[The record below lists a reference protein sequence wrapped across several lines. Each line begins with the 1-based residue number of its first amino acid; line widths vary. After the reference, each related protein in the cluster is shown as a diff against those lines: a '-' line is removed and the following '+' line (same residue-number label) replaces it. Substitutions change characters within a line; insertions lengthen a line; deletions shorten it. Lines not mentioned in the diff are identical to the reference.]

1 MTWVMPPETA
11 PQERTWMAFPRPG
24 LTLGD
29 DAASAEAARR
39 TWAATANT
47 ISEHQPVTI
56 VVDPVARADARR
68 LLSTAVEV
76 LEAPLDDFWMRD
88 IGPTFVVDDVTGEL
102 GAVDWV
108 FNGWGANSWSTW
120 TRDAEVATMAAAAA
134 GAHRIPSLLVNEG
147 GAIHVDGTGT
157 VLVTETVQLD
167 PRRNPYADRERVELE
182 LARTIGATDVV
193 WLPRGLTRDYDG
205 FGTRGH
211 VDMVATFAG
220 ASSDTSDI
228 SAISDTSATSATTT
242 SRTILLHAQPD
253 AGHPDHLVMP
263 QIRRALEQAT
273 DATIV
278 ELPAPSTLTDDDG
291 PVDWNYVN
299 HVVVNDA
306 VIACAFGDAVADD
319 RARGI
324 LADVYPGRQVRSI
337 DARQV
342 FARGGGLHCITQ
354 QQPAV

>member
-1 MTWVMPPETA
+1 MSWRMPSETA
-11 PQERTWMAFPRPG
+11 PQSRTWMAFPRPG

-29 DAASAEAARR
+29 DAASAEAAR
-39 TWAATANT
+39 TAWATTANT
-47 ISEHQPVTI
+47 ISEHQPVTV
-56 VVDPVARADARR
+56 VVDPVARDDAAR
-68 LLSTAVEV
+68 LLAGEVTV

-88 IGPTFVVDDVTGEL
+88 IGPTFVVDDDEGAL

-108 FNGWGANSWSTW
+108 FNGWGANAWSTW
-120 TRDAEVATMAAAAA
+120 TRDAEIAATVAEAAAA
-134 GAHRIPSLLVNEG
+134 RRTPSLLVNEG
-147 GAIHVDGTGT
+147 GAIHVDGQGT

-167 PRRNPYADRERVELE
+167 PRRNPYADRERVEQE
-182 LARTIGATDVV
+182 LARTIGATRVV

-205 FGTRGH
+205 LGTRGH
-211 VDMVATFAG
+211 VDMVATFA
-220 ASSDTSDI
+220 APDVV
-228 SAISDTSATSATTT
+228 
-242 SRTILLHAQPD
+242 LLHAQPD
-253 AGHPDHLVMP
+253 PGHPDHLVMP
-263 QIRRALEQAT
+263 QIRRALEDAT

-278 ELPAPSTLTDDDG
+278 ELPAPSTLVDEGG

-306 VIACAFGDAVADD
+306 VIACGFGDPVADD

-324 LADVYPGRQVRSI
+324 LADVYPGRRVHTV
-337 DARQV
+337 DAREV

>member
-39 TWAATANT
+39 TWATTANT

-120 TRDAEVATMAAAAA
+120 TRDAEVAATVAAAA
-134 GAHRIPSLLVNEG
+134 GARRIPSLLVNEG

-211 VDMVATFAG
+211 VDMVATFADPG
-220 ASSDTSDI
+220 TV
-228 SAISDTSATSATTT
+228 
-242 SRTILLHAQPD
+242 LLHAQPD

-299 HVVVNDA
+299 HVVVNGA

-319 RARGI
+319 HARGI

>member
-29 DAASAEAARR
+29 DAASAEAARLA
-39 TWAATANT
+39 WATTANT
-47 ISEHQPVTI
+47 ISEHQPVTV
-56 VVDPVARADARR
+56 VVDPVARADAGR
-68 LLSTAVEV
+68 LLSSGVDV

-88 IGPTFVVDDVTGEL
+88 TGPTFVVDDVTGAL

-108 FNGWGANSWSTW
+108 FNGWGANPWSTW
-120 TRDAEVATMAAAAA
+120 TRDAAVATTVAGAA
-134 GAHRIPSLLVNEG
+134 GARRIPSLLVNEG
-147 GAIHVDGTGT
+147 GAIHVDGAGT

-167 PRRNPYADRERVELE
+167 PRRNPHADRERVELE
-182 LARTIGATDVV
+182 LARTIGATRVV

-211 VDMVATFAG
+211 VDMVATFADPG
-220 ASSDTSDI
+220 TV
-228 SAISDTSATSATTT
+228 
-242 SRTILLHAQPD
+242 LLHAQPD

-273 DATIV
+273 DATII
-278 ELPAPSTLTDDDG
+278 ELPAPSTLSDDGG

-299 HVVVNDA
+299 HVVVNGA
-306 VIACAFGDAVADD
+306 VIACAFGDLVADD

-324 LADVYPGRQVRSI
+324 LAEAYPGRRVRSI

-354 QQPAV
+354 QQPVA

>member
-39 TWAATANT
+39 TWATTANT

-108 FNGWGANSWSTW
+108 FNGWGANPWSTW
-120 TRDAEVATMAAAAA
+120 TRDAEVAATVAAAA
-134 GAHRIPSLLVNEG
+134 GARRIPSLLVNEG

-220 ASSDTSDI
+220 APSG
-228 SAISDTSATSATTT
+228 TSAGTTP
-242 SRTILLHAQPD
+242 RTVLLHAQPD
-253 AGHPDHLVMP
+253 PGHPDHLVMP

-278 ELPAPSTLTDDDG
+278 ELPAPSTLQDDDG

-299 HVVVNDA
+299 HVVVNGA
-306 VIACAFGDAVADD
+306 VIACGFGEPAADE

-324 LADVYPGRQVRSI
+324 LADVYPGREVRTI
-337 DARQV
+337 DAREV

-354 QQPAV
+354 QEPATR

>member
-1 MTWVMPPETA
+1 MTWRMPAETA

-24 LTLGD
+24 ATLGD

-39 TWAATANT
+39 AWATTANT
-47 ISEHQPVTI
+47 ISEYQPVTV
-56 VVDPVARADARR
+56 VVDPVARADADR
-68 LLSTAVEV
+68 LLAGSVEV

-88 IGPTFVVDDVTGEL
+88 IGPTFVVDDASGAL
-102 GAVDWV
+102 GAVDWI

-120 TRDAEVATMAAAAA
+120 TRDAEIGATVAAAA
-134 GAHRIPSLLVNEG
+134 GAERIPSLLVNEG
-147 GAIHVDGTGT
+147 GAIHVDDTGT

-167 PRRNPYADRERVELE
+167 PRRNPYADRPRVEEE

-205 FGTRGH
+205 LGTRGH
-211 VDMVATFAG
+211 VDMVATFSG
-220 ASSDTSDI
+220 TPDTV
-228 SAISDTSATSATTT
+228 
-242 SRTILLHAQPD
+242 LLHAQPD
-253 AGHPDHLVMP
+253 PAHPDHLVMP
-263 QIRRALEQAT
+263 IIRRALEAAT

-278 ELPAPSTLTDDDG
+278 ELPAPTTLTDDGG

-299 HVVVNDA
+299 HVVVNGA
-306 VIACAFGDAVADD
+306 VVACGFGEPAADD

-324 LADVYPGRQVRSI
+324 LADVYPGREVRTV
-337 DARQV
+337 DAREV

-354 QQPAV
+354 QQPTTGR

>member
-1 MTWVMPPETA
+1 MPAETA

-24 LTLGD
+24 NTLGD
-29 DAASAEAARR
+29 DPASAEAAR
-39 TWAATANT
+39 TAWATTANT
-47 ISEHQPVTI
+47 ISEYQPVTV
-56 VVDPVARADARR
+56 VVDPVARPDADR
-68 LLSTAVEV
+68 LLSRSVDV

-88 IGPTFVVDDVTGEL
+88 IGPTFVVDDETGER

-120 TRDAEVATMAAAAA
+120 TRDAEIAATVARSA
-134 GAHRIPSLLVNEG
+134 GVRRIPSLLVNEG
-147 GAIHVDGTGT
+147 GAIHVDGRGR

-167 PRRNPYADRERVELE
+167 PRRNPYADHARVEEE
-182 LARTIGATDVV
+182 LARTIGATDVI

-205 FGTRGH
+205 LGTRGH

-220 ASSDTSDI
+220 A
-228 SAISDTSATSATTT
+228 ATDVV
-242 SRTILLHAQPD
+242 LLHAQPD
-253 AGHPDHLVMP
+253 PDHPDHLVMP
-263 QIRRALEQAT
+263 QIRRAIEQAT

-278 ELPAPSTLTDDDG
+278 EIPAPATLTDDGG

-299 HVVVNDA
+299 HVVVNGA
-306 VIACAFGDAVADD
+306 VIACGFDEDAADA

-324 LADVYPGRQVRSI
+324 LADVYPGREIRTV
-337 DARQV
+337 DAREV

-354 QQPAV
+354 QQPA

>member
-11 PQERTWMAFPRPG
+11 PQERSWMAFPRPG

-39 TWAATANT
+39 TWATTANT

-120 TRDAEVATMAAAAA
+120 TRDAEVAATVAAAA

-220 ASSDTSDI
+220 APSGT
-228 SAISDTSATSATTT
+228 SDTSATSATTA
-242 SRTILLHAQPD
+242 SRTVLLHAQPD

-278 ELPAPSTLTDDDG
+278 ELPAPLTLTDDDG

-299 HVVVNDA
+299 HVVVNGA

>member
-39 TWAATANT
+39 TWATTANT

-120 TRDAEVATMAAAAA
+120 TRDAEVAATVAAAASA
-134 GAHRIPSLLVNEG
+134 RRIPSLLVNEG

-211 VDMVATFAG
+211 VDMVATFADPG
-220 ASSDTSDI
+220 TV
-228 SAISDTSATSATTT
+228 
-242 SRTILLHAQPD
+242 LLHAQPD

-299 HVVVNDA
+299 HVVVNGA

-337 DARQV
+337 DARPV

>member
-29 DAASAEAARR
+29 DAASAEAAREA
-39 TWAATANT
+39 WAGTANA

-68 LLSTAVEV
+68 LLSAEVDV

-108 FNGWGANSWSTW
+108 FNGWGANPWSTW
-120 TRDAEVATMAAAAA
+120 TRDAEIAATVASAA
-134 GAHRIPSLLVNEG
+134 GARRIPSLLVNEG
-147 GAIHVDGTGT
+147 GAIHVDGRGT

-182 LARTIGATDVV
+182 LERTIGATRVI

-220 ASSDTSDI
+220 GAVDTV
-228 SAISDTSATSATTT
+228 
-242 SRTILLHAQPD
+242 LLHAQPD
-253 AGHPDHLVMP
+253 PGHPDHLVMP

-278 ELPAPSTLTDDDG
+278 ELPAPSTLSDDGG

-299 HVVVNDA
+299 HVVVNGA
-306 VIACAFGDAVADD
+306 VIACAFGDPVADD

-324 LADVYPGRQVRSI
+324 LGDVYPGRQVRSI
-337 DARQV
+337 DAREV

-354 QQPAV
+354 QQPAM